1 MVYKGM
7 ALSPGIAIGR
17 VYSLKRAAHKV
28 HRRSILPN
36 EVKPEISR
44 FRKAVDD
51 TRKEMISVEDK
62 VKKALSSKKSSIFEG
77 YRLFLED
84 KMLINETETL
94 IKDQRVNAEFAFS
107 MQLNKIIS
115 EFKKIKNDYLKERAR
130 DVSELGRRVMSHL
143 MDMDDKVLWG
153 DIPPDSVLV
162 AYNITPSDTAHM
174 KSNNIRAF
182 VTDIGGKTSHTAIV
196 ARALEIPAVTGLRDF
211 SVIAEPG
218 QDIIVD
224 GENGIVITDPDEETV
239 INYKRERKRYQDE
252 QHSLQKL
259 MDLPAVSTDGVTFG
273 IEANIEIAEEIA
285 TALAYGAEGI
295 GLYRSEYMFINS
307 EALPGEDEQY
317 AQYKTVCEKMLPYPV
332 IIRTIDLGADKLS
345 DAVKLP
351 PEQNPMMG
359 LRSIRLCF
367 KIPEIFKTQIRAL
380 LRASEAGNLKIMI
393 PMITNVS
400 EIKKVKTIISEAKRE
415 LEKEGVPFNG
425 RVEVGAM
432 IEVPAAAVAADLI
445 AEEADFLSIGTNDLI
460 QYTFAADRMNENV
473 DYVYEQG
480 NPALMRLIKFV
491 IDSAHK
497 KQKSVALCGE
507 MASDPA
513 FTKILMG
520 MGLDTFSMSAIAIP
534 KIKKIIRTT
543 SAREA
548 QDFADKFIAGSFS
561 Q

>member
-17 VYSLKRAAHKV
+17 VYPLKRAAHKV
-28 HRRSILPN
+28 HRRSVLPN
-36 EVKPEISR
+36 EVKREISR

-107 MQLNKIIS
+107 MQLNKIIM

-182 VTDIGGKTSHTAIV
+182 VTDTGGKTSHTAIV

-211 SVIAEPG
+211 SVIAEAG

-307 EALPGEDEQY
+307 ETLPGEEEQY

-332 IIRTIDLGADKLS
+332 TIRTIDLGADKLS

-380 LRASEAGNLKIMI
+380 LRASAAGNLKIMI

-400 EIKKVKTIISEAKRE
+400 EIKKVKMIISEAKRE
-415 LEKEGVPFNG
+415 LEKEGAPFNA

-480 NPALMRLIKFV
+480 NPSLMRLIKFV
-491 IDSAHK
+491 IDSAHQ

-520 MGLDTFSMSAIAIP
+520 LGLDTFSMSAIAIP

-548 QDFADKFIAGSFS
+548 KDFADKFIAGSCS

>member
-1 MVYKGM
+1 MVYKGIPI
-7 ALSPGIAIGR
+7 SPGIAIGK
-17 VYSLKRAAHKV
+17 VYLLKRESHQV
-28 HRRSILPN
+28 NRRSILPN
-36 EVKPEISR
+36 EIKNEISR
-44 FRKAVDD
+44 FRKAVED
-51 TRKEMISVEDK
+51 TRKEILVVEDK
-62 VKKALSSKKSSIFEG
+62 VKKALSRKKSRIFEG

-84 KMLINETETL
+84 KMLIDETEGI

-115 EFKKIKNDYLKERAR
+115 EFKKIENDYLKERAR
-130 DVSELGRRVMSHL
+130 DVSELGRRVMSNL
-143 MDMDDKVLWG
+143 MDKDDKVLWE
-153 DIPPDSVLV
+153 DIPPSSVLV
-162 AYNITPSDTAHM
+162 AYSITPADTTNM
-174 KSNNIRAF
+174 KSNSIRAF

-196 ARALEIPAVTGLRDF
+196 ARALEIPAVTGLKNF
-211 SVIAEPG
+211 SDVAMEG

-224 GENGIVITDPDEETV
+224 GENGIVITDPDAETV
-239 INYKRERKRYQDE
+239 INYKRERKRYIDE

-259 MDLPAVSTDGVTFG
+259 LDLPAVSSDGVTFG
-273 IEANIEIAEEIA
+273 VEANIEIPEEIT
-285 TALAYGAEGI
+285 TALACGSEGI

-307 EALPGEDEQY
+307 EDIPGEEEQY

-332 IIRTIDLGADKLS
+332 VIRTIDLGADKLS

-351 PEQNPMMG
+351 LEQNPMMG

-367 KIPEIFKTQIRAL
+367 KLPQVFKTQIRAL
-380 LRASEAGNLKIMI
+380 LRASAAGNLKIMI

-400 EIKKVKTIISEAKRE
+400 EIKKVKTIIEDVKRE
-415 LEKEGVPFNG
+415 LQKEGLDFNAATPL
-425 RVEVGAM
+425 GAM
-432 IEVPAAAVAADLI
+432 IEVPSAALAADLI

-473 DYVYEQG
+473 DYVYESG

-491 IDSAHK
+491 IDAAHK
-497 KQKSVALCGE
+497 KQKPVAMCGE
-507 MASDPA
+507 MASNPS

-520 MGLDTFSMSAIAIP
+520 LGLDVFSMSAIAIP

-543 SAREA
+543 AVKEA
-548 QDFADKFIAGSFS
+548 KEFADRFVAGFCA

>member
-1 MVYKGM
+1 MVYKGTV
-7 ALSPGIAIGR
+7 LSPGIAIGKA
-17 VYSLKRAAHKV
+17 YLLKRAVQKV

-36 EVKPEISR
+36 EVKNELAR

-51 TRKEMISVEDK
+51 TRKEMLLVEDQ
-62 VKKALSSKKSSIFEG
+62 VKKALSSKKSGIFAG

-130 DVSELGRRVMSHL
+130 DVSELGRRVMSNL
-143 MDMDDKVLWG
+143 MDIDDKVLWE

-162 AYNITPSDTAHM
+162 AYNITPADTTHM
-174 KSNNIRAF
+174 KSNSIRAF
-182 VTDIGGKTSHTAIV
+182 VTDTGGKTSHTAIV
-196 ARALEIPAVTGLRDF
+196 ARALEIPAVSALKNF
-211 SVIAEPG
+211 SAIAEAG

-239 INYKRERKRYQDE
+239 MNYKRERKRYQDE

-259 MDLPAVSTDGVTFG
+259 MDMPAASSDGTVFG
-273 IEANIEIAEEIA
+273 MEANIEIAEEIG
-285 TALAYGAEGI
+285 TALAHGAEGI

-307 EALPGEDEQY
+307 ETPPGEEEQH

-332 IIRTIDLGADKLS
+332 IIRTIDLGADKLA

-367 KIPEIFKTQIRAL
+367 RMPELFKTQIRAL
-380 LRASEAGNLKIMI
+380 LRASAAGNLKIMI
-393 PMITNVS
+393 PMITNAS
-400 EIKKVKTIISEAKRE
+400 EMKKVKIIIGEVKRD
-415 LEKEGVPFNG
+415 LAKEGLPFNDQIQ
-425 RVEVGAM
+425 VGAM

-473 DYVYEQG
+473 DYVYDQG
-480 NPALMRLIKFV
+480 NPAIMRIIKYV
-491 IDSAHK
+491 IEAAHN
-497 KQKSVALCGE
+497 KQKPVSLCGE

-520 MGLDTFSMSAIAIP
+520 LGLDTFSMSAIAIP

-543 SAREA
+543 SVREA
-548 QDFADKFIAGSFS
+548 KEFAAKFVAGSCS